1 MKAATLLLAAA
12 LLYACGGSRHRVT
25 VEAVA
30 DDCVQVLYFHGKQR
44 CATCT
49 AIERLTREVIDSIG
63 SEKVVLRI
71 IDIAENEAL
80 ADRYQAGWSALILD
94 RNGRVENLTRMGFSY
109 AKDQP
114 ATFKARPNV
123 KIILWNGFNDCSRAA
138 RHRSLRHS
146 FWVCSPQ
153 SAPVRWRRTSP
164 PSDSSARISTT
175 NTVFSATDCS
185 TLPGEFS
192 RMRGSGWHSFP
203 CCAKGRTPTPCKK
216 SSANTAMR
224 SSLRHLF

>member
-1 MKAATLLLAAA
+1 MEIKVLGTGCTGCRTLYETVTQAIAELGISAAIVKEEDITEILSYGVMTLPGLVVDGRVVSAGRRGQRVVEPMKAATLLLAAA

-114 ATFKARPNV
+114 ATFKAR
-123 KIILWNGFNDCSRAA
+123 LNDAI
-138 RHRSLRHS
+138 
-146 FWVCSPQ
+146 
-153 SAPVRWRRTSP
+153 T
-164 PSDSSARISTT
+164 
-175 NTVFSATDCS
+175 
-185 TLPGEFS
+185 
-192 RMRGSGWHSFP
+192 RMS
-203 CCAKGRTPTPCKK
+203 K
-216 SSANTAMR
+216 
-224 SSLRHLF
+224 

>member
-94 RNGRVENLTRMGFSY
+94 RNGR
-109 AKDQP
+109 
-114 ATFKARPNV
+114 
-123 KIILWNGFNDCSRAA
+123 IITHDAA
-138 RHRSLRHS
+138 QRLLGRSLS
-146 FWVCSPQ
+146 ES
-153 SAPVRWRRTSP
+153 RRP
-164 PSDSSARISTT
+164 
-175 NTVFSATDCS
+175 FSQRQIR
-185 TLPGEFS
+185 L
-192 RMRGSGWHSFP
+192 
-203 CCAKGRTPTPCKK
+203 
-216 SSANTAMR
+216 
-224 SSLRHLF
+224 

>member
-49 AIERLTREVIDSIG
+49 AIERLTREVVDSIG
-63 SEKVVLRI
+63 SEKGLVLRI

-94 RNGRVENLTRMGFSY
+94 Q
-109 AKDQP
+109 K
-114 ATFKARPNV
+114 RPGG
-123 KIILWNGFNDCSRAA
+123 KSDPHGIQLCQRPA
-138 RHRSLRHS
+138 RHIQG
-146 FWVCSPQ
+146 P
-153 SAPVRWRRTSP
+153 A
-164 PSDSSARISTT
+164 
-175 NTVFSATDCS
+175 
-185 TLPGEFS
+185 
-192 RMRGSGWHSFP
+192 
-203 CCAKGRTPTPCKK
+203 
-216 SSANTAMR
+216 
-224 SSLRHLF
+224 

>member
-12 LLYACGGSRHRVT
+12 LVYACSRHRVT

-94 RNGRVENLTRMGFSY
+94 RNGRVENLT
-109 AKDQP
+109 AWD
-114 ATFKARPNV
+114 
-123 KIILWNGFNDCSRAA
+123 
-138 RHRSLRHS
+138 
-146 FWVCSPQ
+146 
-153 SAPVRWRRTSP
+153 SAMPKTSP
-164 PSDSSARISTT
+164 PHSR
-175 NTVFSATDCS
+175 
-185 TLPGEFS
+185 PGLT
-192 RMRGSGWHSFP
+192 MQ
-203 CCAKGRTPTPCKK
+203 
-216 SSANTAMR
+216 
-224 SSLRHLF
+224 

>member
-25 VEAVA
+25 VEVVA

-109 AKDQP
+109 AKDRP
-114 ATFKARPNV
+114 ATFKAR
-123 KIILWNGFNDCSRAA
+123 LNDAI
-138 RHRSLRHS
+138 
-146 FWVCSPQ
+146 
-153 SAPVRWRRTSP
+153 T
-164 PSDSSARISTT
+164 
-175 NTVFSATDCS
+175 
-185 TLPGEFS
+185 
-192 RMRGSGWHSFP
+192 RMS
-203 CCAKGRTPTPCKK
+203 K
-216 SSANTAMR
+216 
-224 SSLRHLF
+224 

>member
-63 SEKVVLRI
+63 S

-114 ATFKARPNV
+114 ATFKAR
-123 KIILWNGFNDCSRAA
+123 LNDAI
-138 RHRSLRHS
+138 
-146 FWVCSPQ
+146 
-153 SAPVRWRRTSP
+153 T
-164 PSDSSARISTT
+164 
-175 NTVFSATDCS
+175 
-185 TLPGEFS
+185 
-192 RMRGSGWHSFP
+192 RMS
-203 CCAKGRTPTPCKK
+203 K
-216 SSANTAMR
+216 
-224 SSLRHLF
+224 

>member
-80 ADRYQAGWSALILD
+80 ADRYQAG
-94 RNGRVENLTRMGFSY
+94 
-109 AKDQP
+109 
-114 ATFKARPNV
+114 
-123 KIILWNGFNDCSRAA
+123 C
-138 RHRSLRHS
+138 
-146 FWVCSPQ
+146 
-153 SAPVRWRRTSP
+153 RR
-164 PSDSSARISTT
+164 
-175 NTVFSATDCS
+175 
-185 TLPGEFS
+185 
-192 RMRGSGWHSFP
+192 
-203 CCAKGRTPTPCKK
+203 
-216 SSANTAMR
+216 
-224 SSLRHLF
+224 

>member
-1 MKAATLLLAAA
+1 MEIKVLGTGCTGCRTLYETVTQAIAELGISAAIVKEEDITEILSYGVMTLPGLVVDGRVVSAGRKLSLAEVKELLNAA

-114 ATFKARPNV
+114 ATFKAR
-123 KIILWNGFNDCSRAA
+123 LNDAI
-138 RHRSLRHS
+138 
-146 FWVCSPQ
+146 
-153 SAPVRWRRTSP
+153 T
-164 PSDSSARISTT
+164 
-175 NTVFSATDCS
+175 
-185 TLPGEFS
+185 
-192 RMRGSGWHSFP
+192 RMS
-203 CCAKGRTPTPCKK
+203 K
-216 SSANTAMR
+216 
-224 SSLRHLF
+224 

>member
-30 DDCVQVLYFHGKQR
+30 DDCVQVLYFHGK
-44 CATCT
+44 
-49 AIERLTREVIDSIG
+49 RLTREVIDSIG

-114 ATFKARPNV
+114 ATFKAR
-123 KIILWNGFNDCSRAA
+123 LNDAI
-138 RHRSLRHS
+138 
-146 FWVCSPQ
+146 
-153 SAPVRWRRTSP
+153 T
-164 PSDSSARISTT
+164 
-175 NTVFSATDCS
+175 
-185 TLPGEFS
+185 
-192 RMRGSGWHSFP
+192 RMS
-203 CCAKGRTPTPCKK
+203 K
-216 SSANTAMR
+216 
-224 SSLRHLF
+224 

>member
-49 AIERLTREVIDSIG
+49 AIERLTREVID
-63 SEKVVLRI
+63 K
-71 IDIAENEAL
+71 NEAL

-114 ATFKARPNV
+114 ATFKAR
-123 KIILWNGFNDCSRAA
+123 LNDAI
-138 RHRSLRHS
+138 
-146 FWVCSPQ
+146 
-153 SAPVRWRRTSP
+153 T
-164 PSDSSARISTT
+164 
-175 NTVFSATDCS
+175 
-185 TLPGEFS
+185 
-192 RMRGSGWHSFP
+192 RMS
-203 CCAKGRTPTPCKK
+203 K
-216 SSANTAMR
+216 
-224 SSLRHLF
+224 

>member
-12 LLYACGGSRHRVT
+12 LLYACGGSRLRVT

-30 DDCVQVLYFHGKQR
+30 DDCVQILYFHGKQR

-109 AKDQP
+109 AKDRP
-114 ATFKARPNV
+114 ATFKAR
-123 KIILWNGFNDCSRAA
+123 LNDAI
-138 RHRSLRHS
+138 
-146 FWVCSPQ
+146 
-153 SAPVRWRRTSP
+153 T
-164 PSDSSARISTT
+164 
-175 NTVFSATDCS
+175 
-185 TLPGEFS
+185 
-192 RMRGSGWHSFP
+192 RMS
-203 CCAKGRTPTPCKK
+203 K
-216 SSANTAMR
+216 
-224 SSLRHLF
+224 

>member
-30 DDCVQVLYFHGKQR
+30 DDCVQILYFHGKQR

-80 ADRYQAGWSALILD
+80 ADRYQAEWSALILD
-94 RNGRVENLTRMGFSY
+94 RNGQVENLTRMGFSY
-109 AKDQP
+109 AKDRP
-114 ATFKARPNV
+114 ATFKAR
-123 KIILWNGFNDCSRAA
+123 LNDAI
-138 RHRSLRHS
+138 
-146 FWVCSPQ
+146 
-153 SAPVRWRRTSP
+153 T
-164 PSDSSARISTT
+164 
-175 NTVFSATDCS
+175 
-185 TLPGEFS
+185 
-192 RMRGSGWHSFP
+192 RMS
-203 CCAKGRTPTPCKK
+203 K
-216 SSANTAMR
+216 
-224 SSLRHLF
+224 

>member
-1 MKAATLLLAAA
+1 MEIKVLGTGCAGCRTLYETVTQAIAELGISAAIVKEEDIAEILSYGIMTLPGLVVDGRVVSAGRKLSLAEVKEFEPMKAATLLLAAA

-114 ATFKARPNV
+114 ATFKAR
-123 KIILWNGFNDCSRAA
+123 LNDAI
-138 RHRSLRHS
+138 
-146 FWVCSPQ
+146 
-153 SAPVRWRRTSP
+153 T
-164 PSDSSARISTT
+164 
-175 NTVFSATDCS
+175 
-185 TLPGEFS
+185 
-192 RMRGSGWHSFP
+192 RMS
-203 CCAKGRTPTPCKK
+203 K
-216 SSANTAMR
+216 
-224 SSLRHLF
+224 